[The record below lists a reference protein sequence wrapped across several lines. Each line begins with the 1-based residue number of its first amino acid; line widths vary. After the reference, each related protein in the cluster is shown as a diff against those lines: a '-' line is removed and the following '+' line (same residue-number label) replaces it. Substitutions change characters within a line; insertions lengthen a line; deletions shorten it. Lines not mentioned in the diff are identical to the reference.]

1 MWFALCVVGLCLVG
15 LMSLYLYRQF
25 QKQLSLLSQKLQQ
38 QQYRA
43 DQVFS
48 NIHNSPL
55 QLLAFLMRDLQS
67 RDVSSEEVLHS
78 LQDIYTELQTA
89 VYGLKED

>member
-48 NIHNSPL
+48 IIHNSPL
-55 QLLAFLMRDLQS
+55 QLLAFLMRDLQA

>member
-1 MWFALCVVGLCLVG
+1 MWFALCIVGLCSVG
-15 LMSLYLYRQF
+15 LISLHLYRQL
-25 QKQLSLLSQKLQQ
+25 QKQVSLLSQKLQQ

-55 QLLAFLMRDLQS
+55 QLLAFLMRDLQT
-67 RDVSSEEVLHS
+67 RDVPSEDVLND
-78 LQDIYTELQTA
+78 LQEIYTELQMA
-89 VYGLKED
+89 AYCLKED

>member
-1 MWFALCVVGLCLVG
+1 MWFAFCVVGLCLVG
-15 LMSLYLYRQF
+15 LISLYLHWQL

-38 QQYRA
+38 QKDRA
-43 DQVFS
+43 DHVFS
-48 NIHNSPL
+48 KIHNTPL

-67 RDVSSEEVLHS
+67 RDVASDEVLNY

-89 VYGLKED
+89 VYCLKED